1 MVSLFGCGGGG
12 GLTTSARCAGGGGG
26 AGLAFLSGATRRG
39 CGAEAF
45 PVTGAAGGGLGAWVC
60 LLCTLVAVL
69 GVSGSRLIAGS
80 LLPATCTS
88 SPLAMGWISSF
99 RPVAASVGS
108 GNGGP
113 WISCLAL
120 PHLLPLVELAL
131 LPSYPCPAV
140 PTTDGFP
147 WTACVC
153 AGKSDSEKSPK
164 FREPLQASVI
174 TGGSGLGSLIQRF
187 F

>member
-1 MVSLFGCGGGG
+1 MGS
-12 GLTTSARCAGGGGG
+12 
-26 AGLAFLSGATRRG
+26 

-45 PVTGAAGGGLGAWVC
+45 PVFGAAGGGLGARGS
-60 LLCTLVAVL
+60 LLFTLVAVL

-88 SPLAMGWISSF
+88 SPLANGLDVVFSSG
-99 RPVAASVGS
+99 AASVGS

-131 LPSYPCPAV
+131 LPSYPCLTV

-164 FREPLQASVI
+164 FRELLQASLI
-174 TGGSGLGSLIQRF
+174 TGGAGLGSLTQRF